1 MGLSVVGAVGS
12 SGWSGIAGSSGSVMS
27 VGSLVSVDSLDSSGS
42 MGDTALSRS
51 EVEVETVETSSE
63 TQLSDDASLPLS
75 VLTVPTLFSL
85 LLTAEQAVNNSEK
98 TTAKTDIFFIAFSP

>member
-1 MGLSVVGAVGS
+1 MGLSVDGVVGS
-12 SGWSGIAGSSGSVMS
+12 SGWSGIAGSSVVSEGSS
-27 VGSLVSVDSLDSSGS
+27 VSVLSGSSGL
-42 MGDTALSRS
+42 MGSTALSRS
-51 EVEVETVETSSE
+51 EAVETVETSSE